1 MILGRIVGKVS
12 TKNFNFRIENRA
24 EKFEYIQVMHE
35 GKYVLG
41 QIIEIEKDI
50 EKAIAICNIIG
61 YRNNNILTGLKT
73 PFEPGIEVLRAEE
86 NFIRETLGLEKSR
99 NGAYIGK
106 LSYNI

>member
-50 EKAIAICNIIG
+50 EKVDQQIAQLFVPTTKKVQGANLQEEKIN
-61 YRNNNILTGLKT
+61 YQQLTT
-73 PFEPGIEVLRAEE
+73 
-86 NFIRETLGLEKSR
+86 N
-99 NGAYIGK
+99 Y
-106 LSYNI
+106 